1 MVGRAWSLGDTC
13 QVRAGAWLRGSGSL
27 GPTAPAPHCGQ
38 QQCHSRAGRAE
49 DLKGQIQDPRRTQ
62 PGARS
67 TSACGQE
74 RAAGTNAGRSGFPV
88 CSHSA
93 VAASAGGGG
102 GRGRGGSWRPRASWG
117 SAGKPDLDPHAREYG
132 STTALGSK
140 RPYPDVS
147 PAEPTGWA
155 LTAGTGWEVAP
166 PCWQP
171 GQRWAYRLAMGRST
185 PVCPGTAEHPAA
197 RGCPACPKAGKE
209 SWLRGILSVS
219 ACTEGLW
226 GL

>member
-1 MVGRAWSLGDTC
+1 MSQPCRESRGLEGTNPGSQKNAARSPQHFCL
-13 QVRAGAWLRGSGSL
+13 RAGEGSR
-27 GPTAPAPHCGQ
+27 
-38 QQCHSRAGRAE
+38 QQCR
-49 DLKGQIQDPRRTQ
+49 
-62 PGARS
+62 
-67 TSACGQE
+67 QE
-74 RAAGTNAGRSGFPV
+74 RLPRLFPLCRS
-88 CSHSA
+88 CKCRWW
-93 VAASAGGGG
+93 G

>member
-13 QVRAGAWLRGSGSL
+13 QVRAGAWLKGSGSL

-74 RAAGTNAGRSGFPV
+74 RAAGSNAGRSGFPV

-102 GRGRGGSWRPRASWG
+102 GGGEGGAGDREPHGALQESPTLTLMLGSMAAPQLWGRSGHILTCPQQNPQGGLLLQGQGGRWHPHAGSQG
-117 SAGKPDLDPHAREYG
+117 SAGHTDWPWVVQPPSVRGRL
-132 STTALGSK
+132 ST
-140 RPYPDVS
+140 R
-147 PAEPTGWA
+147 
-155 LTAGTGWEVAP
+155 
-166 PCWQP
+166 QP
-171 GQRWAYRLAMGRST
+171 GDVLHVPKLAR
-185 PVCPGTAEHPAA
+185 
-197 RGCPACPKAGKE
+197 RAG
-209 SWLRGILSVS
+209 SGGS
-219 ACTEGLW
+219 CQ
-226 GL
+226 